1 MRKFQCLLF
10 VFKQSYICYY
20 MICMTAPLTKSFD
33 IVAHIFKLSFPI
45 LQLMVCGICF
55 VLLNDE
61 PHRKQSSLKDR
72 TSHKRFLLEN
82 SSRFIFLDFYISI
95 FFQYTWAVRN
105 FTNDCGRFS
114 VIKVT

>member
-1 MRKFQCLLF
+1 
-10 VFKQSYICYY
+10 
-20 MICMTAPLTKSFD
+20 MTAPLTKSFD

-95 FFQYTWAVRN
+95 FFQSTWAVRN
-105 FTNDCGRFS
+105 FYE
-114 VIKVT
+114 